1 MIYVPEKFRPTIKV
15 EYPPNNK
22 TIFEEWFSQNVE
34 TFLESTHREYLPI
47 HWTSYYVNHGY
58 GKDQKAL
65 SELQQFIDSLD
76 TDKKYYTVLQYDD
89 GILNDI
95 SRLDIKV
102 FGSGGGRID
111 FPIPLVTMPHPY
123 TFDSRRDV
131 FCSFSG
137 GMTHPI
143 RNKIVQLFHRSHG
156 PNVFNIFTKPLP
168 IRDYCEQMARS
179 VFALAPRGY
188 GKTSFR
194 ICEALQYGAIPC
206 YISDEFII
214 PGHKDFNEYG
224 VLIHSDQISDIDD
237 ILKSISVDQIVSK
250 QETGKRIYQ
259 EMFTFEGCKK
269 LILDNL

>member
-1 MIYVPEKFRPTIKV
+1 MIHVLEKFRPHIKV
-15 EYPPNNK
+15 DYPPNN
-22 TIFEEWFSQNVE
+22 TLIFEEWFSQNVE

-95 SRLDIKV
+95 SGLDIKV

-111 FPIPLVTMPHPY
+111 YPIPLVTMPHPY
-123 TFDSRRDV
+123 YFEGDKEI
-131 FCSFSG
+131 FCSFIGSI
-137 GMTHPI
+137 THPI
-143 RNKIVQLFHRSHG
+143 RSKLLSLYSDRYLMVKDH
-156 PNVFNIFTKPLP
+156 VP
-168 IRDYCEQMARS
+168 IEEYCRIMHKS
-179 VFALAPRGY
+179 TFCLVPRGY

-194 ICEALQYGAIPC
+194 ICEALQYGAIPI
-206 YISDEFII
+206 YVSDEFII

-224 VLIHSDQISDIDD
+224 VLIHSDQINEIDD
-237 ILKSISVDQIVSK
+237 ILKSISVDQIVLK
-250 QETGKRIYQ
+250 QEAGKRIYQ

>member
-1 MIYVPEKFRPTIKV
+1 MIHVPEKFRPHIKV
-15 EYPPNNK
+15 DYPQNN
-22 TIFEEWFSQNVE
+22 TLIFEEWFGQNVE

-47 HWTSYYVNHGY
+47 HWTSYYVNHAY

-95 SRLDIKV
+95 SKLDIKV

-111 FPIPLVTMPHPY
+111 FPIPLLTMPHPY
-123 TFDSRRDV
+123 TFDRRWDI

-143 RNKIVQLFHRSHG
+143 RKEIVRRFSG
-156 PNVFNIFTKPLP
+156 KFVIPKKPVP
-168 IRDYCEQMARS
+168 IEEYCGLMARS
-179 VFALAPRGY
+179 KFTLCPRGY

-194 ICEALQYGAIPC
+194 ICEALQYNSVPV
-206 YISDEFII
+206 YISDDFIFPGNKVMDYAVVIDAGNARNIDRILRAI
-214 PGHKDFNEYG
+214 PEQGIEMMQERGRQAYKDLFSY
-224 VLIHSDQISDIDD
+224 
-237 ILKSISVDQIVSK
+237 
-250 QETGKRIYQ
+250 
-259 EMFTFEGCKK
+259 EGTKK
-269 LILDNL
+269 LILENI